1 MRFALPALVGTVTFL
16 LYATAFPAEEG
27 EPATAAT
34 APAAQPKPVIHEAPA
49 PAPAVVHSI
58 ITAGLPRYAPP
69 KTTPQIPSAPADD
82 ATGAEPENAPLGPDQ
97 PTNKIIRL
105 PRYTVEGSRP
115 PVFRE
120 SEIYTKKEFGR
131 ILAKRYF
138 SEFELALNSLGIFGS
153 IEARALERYEA
164 EERLRNITELKDA
177 AAMARLV
184 GDKADSEFILRET
197 NRTFLRSGGMD
208 WNSWRR

>member
-1 MRFALPALVGTVTFL
+1 MKLACPALVGTVTFL
-16 LYATAFPAEEG
+16 LYATTLSAEEG
-27 EPATAAT
+27 PPAMAATSRPKPETRSAPATVSTTLSAA
-34 APAAQPKPVIHEAPA
+34 IL
-49 PAPAVVHSI
+49 
-58 ITAGLPRYAPP
+58 AGLPRYSPP
-69 KTTPQIPSAPADD
+69 PTEQIKSPSSAEDE
-82 ATGAEPENAPLGPDQ
+82 TQAEPESTPLGPDQ

-120 SEIYTKKEFGR
+120 SELYSKKAFGR

-138 SEFELALNSLGIFGS
+138 SEIGLALNSVSIFGS
-153 IEARALERYEA
+153 AEAYALAMYEQ
-164 EERLRNITELKDA
+164 EERLRNIAELKND

-208 WNSWRR
+208 WNTWRK

>member
-1 MRFALPALVGTVTFL
+1 MRFALPALVGTVTL
-16 LYATAFPAEEG
+16 LVYATALSAEEG
-27 EPATAAT
+27 QPATAAT
-34 APAAQPKPVIHEAPA
+34 SRPKPETRSAPA
-49 PAPAVVHSI
+49 PVSTTLSAAI
-58 ITAGLPRYAPP
+58 LAGLPRYIPP
-69 KTTPQIPSAPADD
+69 PTEQKRSPSSADD
-82 ATGAEPENAPLGPDQ
+82 ETQAEPESTPLSPDQ

-120 SEIYTKKEFGR
+120 SELYSKEAFGR

-138 SEFELALNSLGIFGS
+138 SEIGLALNSVSIFGS
-153 IEARALERYEA
+153 IEAYALAMYEQ
-164 EERLRNITELKDA
+164 EERLRNIAELKND

-208 WNSWRR
+208 WNNWRR